1 MNDAAARSLD
11 LDEDEGVA
19 DDDDDTGDGPG
30 DEKPVGTRLRLRR
43 LVEKVTLLGE
53 VAPPVVSVHLTVE
66 D

>member
-1 MNDAAARSLD
+1 MDDAAARSLD

-19 DDDDDTGDGPG
+19 DDDDDTGDGPR